1 MTDFEAQ
8 VLADLSVLKMQMKE
22 MLGDG
27 YPGRIG
33 HIEARVFEHEKAVQR
48 LRGMAGAFAA
58 VFTVVQCTVDLFV
71 GRR

>member
-1 MTDFEAQ
+1 MTEFEAT
-8 VLADLSVLKMQMKE
+8 VLADLSVLKSQMKE

-27 YPGRIG
+27 HPGRIA

-58 VFTVVQCTVDLFV
+58 VFTVLQCAVDLFV